1 MNESEYYA
9 GEISDVELNAIADG
23 GEFYLEESG
32 YNHVPTKEDLSQLEF
47 DGNLFL
53 LFDLIRQ
60 ARGKPEEGWQ
70 GSLKEFKKWLEG
82 D

>member
-1 MNESEYYA
+1 MPS
-9 GEISDVELNAIADG
+9 
-23 GEFYLEESG
+23 
-32 YNHVPTKEDLSQLEF
+32 KEDLSQLEF